1 MQSESEA
8 HDEQVGA
15 PWLVPLPVADPVAV
29 PLLPVL
35 VPVPLVPL
43 LVPLPELS
51 VPRLLALAPA
61 LPVPLPK
68 DVGAPHEK
76 LAIADAQLAETPASA
91 TPVQAVWLVLGTE
104 AQHSASSVHAVSS
117 GAAAELVH
125 PSAVRRASDRAAS
138 PTSTVRFIRPWCPGV
153 PFRTSR
159 PSGVRGGVTSDR
171 VGASPEGHLSLSP
184 ASAGQSS
191 LRQHAG
197 VALRRPP
204 LVQESVRRS
213 PGPGAGEP
221 PDLDGAH
228 LSLRAERPHGVRQ
241 GARHF
246 ARLYSFNGREAGLAP
261 RAGGSSAVVI
271 ARDTSPTAIAVDA
284 HSVYWADEGGYIKS
298 IAK

>member
-1 MQSESEA
+1 MQSESEW

-29 PLLPVL
+29 PLLLLLPVL
-35 VPVPLVPL
+35 VPVRLVPL

-61 LPVPLPK
+61 LPVPLPE

-117 GAAAELVH
+117 GGAAELVH

-138 PTSTVRFIRPWCPGV
+138 PTSTVRFIRRWCPGV

-159 PSGVRGGVTSDR
+159 PSGVRSSVTSHR
-171 VGASPEGHLSLSP
+171 VGPSPDPELGGACTGAPLRDRDKGT
-184 ASAGQSS
+184 ASA
-191 LRQHAG
+191 
-197 VALRRPP
+197 
-204 LVQESVRRS
+204 
-213 PGPGAGEP
+213 
-221 PDLDGAH
+221 
-228 LSLRAERPHGVRQ
+228 
-241 GARHF
+241 
-246 ARLYSFNGREAGLAP
+246 YCEA
-261 RAGGSSAVVI
+261 
-271 ARDTSPTAIAVDA
+271 TE
-284 HSVYWADEGGYIKS
+284 EGNP
-298 IAK
+298 